1 MHAALGADAPLGI
14 GCPYLPVFPSLF
26 SPEVIDFVEV
36 TPETLAEAHFEDGVL
51 RFSLDQARLRTFLVT
66 TRGLPA
72 VLHGVELSLGAA
84 HGWEEGAVALYD
96 TFLAQVDV
104 PWLSEH
110 LSFQTYRDPNGAR
123 RWTGIPLPLPPTLEA
138 VSLVRSRRDALE
150 RRYGRPV
157 LLENAVNYLPDLP
170 GDGGLDEIEFLN
182 AVGRGG
188 RGGLLLD
195 LFNLHCQ
202 AHNRGLDARRWLDR
216 LELDLVVE
224 IHVAGGPEVEGFL
237 LDGHDGP
244 VPEEVWKLLRDT
256 LPRAPRCRAVVF
268 EVLDFVA
275 LRVGEETIRR
285 ELHRLR
291 EETAHWRGR
300 VRDDARAMAITAR

>member
-1 MHAALGADAPLGI
+1 MHPFGADALLGI

-36 TPETLAEAHFEDGVL
+36 TPETLAVAHLVEGAL
-51 RFSLDQARLRTFLVT
+51 RFTLDEQRMQDFLAAT
-66 TRGLPA
+66 CALPA

-84 HGWEEGAVALYD
+84 HGWEEGALALYD
-96 TFLAQVDV
+96 AFITRVDV

-110 LSFQTYRDPNGAR
+110 LSFQTYADPSGAR
-123 RWTGIPLPLPPTLEA
+123 KWTGIPLPLPPTLEA
-138 VSLVRSRRDALE
+138 VELVRSRRRALE
-150 RRYGRPV
+150 RRYRRPV
-157 LLENAVNYLPDLP
+157 LLENAVHYLPDLP
-170 GDGGLDEIEFLN
+170 SDCCLDEVGFLN

-202 AHNRGLDARRWLDR
+202 ARNHGADARHWLDR
-216 LELDLVVE
+216 LELDLVIE
-224 IHVAGGPEVEGFL
+224 IHVAGGPEIEGFL

-244 VPEEVWKLLRDT
+244 VPEEVWKLLRET

-268 EVLDFVA
+268 EVLDIVA
-275 LRVGEETIRR
+275 ERVGEETIRR
-285 ELHRLR
+285 QLRRLR
-291 EETAHWRGR
+291 EETAPWRRGM
-300 VRDDARAMAITAR
+300 RDDARAMAIAAR